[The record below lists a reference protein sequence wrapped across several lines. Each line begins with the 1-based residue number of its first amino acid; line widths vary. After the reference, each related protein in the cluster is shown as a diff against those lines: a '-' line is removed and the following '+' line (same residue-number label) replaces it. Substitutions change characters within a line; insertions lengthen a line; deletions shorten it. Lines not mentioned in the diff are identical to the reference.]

1 MLCTCTYLRCYLLIC
16 ERLVISKSLYFSIEK
31 IIKSCALLFFV
42 MAYIRAKKK
51 RRKKYYYLV
60 EGIRE
65 KQEVKQKIIKYLGTI
80 ENILEK
86 FKFWEENH

>member
-1 MLCTCTYLRCYLLIC
+1 MPFT
-16 ERLVISKSLYFSIEK
+16 
-31 IIKSCALLFFV
+31 FFV

-51 RRKKYYYLV
+51 RRKNYYYVV

-65 KQEVKQKIIKYLGTI
+65 KQEVKQKIIKYLGTV

-86 FKFWEENH
+86 IKFWEENH